1 MAPSL
6 GWTLLSRDALKRAE
20 TLAQNDVQG
29 VRDEIGFLALHQAY
43 ADRFFPG
50 TSVLHTRLRYV
61 LFVPWIYQGLIKD
74 GVRERVAESINQA
87 ELNLVGQL
95 RMSGES
101 GIIGKENYPKTT
113 TQPPCL
119 VYWSV
124 LGKWRVLRAM
134 ADGSYPQRSVIHRRL
149 GRPGGNGKLKDDD
162 KQLMQEDQPLFAS
175 LPQPPKSWGKKTE
188 PLDFRLLAREK
199 KFLSNMMLALRRPD
213 SNERSLLSRMVEA
226 DVQLGPQ
233 ASMWSGEVEQLADD
247 ADRAALVRARQA
259 ASLSAIGR
267 GVYAALVEDLRAV
280 HDGVESRTK
289 NRDAL
294 EHLIGEHGH
303 DGLKLNVAKI
313 QDDAAKMDAKILEV
327 LDRTQTWLRRGNRDV
342 SELYQ
347 VYCDAESKRKDKRAR
362 LPKTLFA
369 REKRLEWSPEEHPSA
384 QPLHY
389 RWDVA
394 RSFLRDLTTDEN
406 GGDDE

>member
-1 MAPSL
+1 MEPGL
-6 GWTLLSRDALKRAE
+6 GWTLLSRDALRRAE
-20 TLAQNDVQG
+20 TLARNDVQG

-61 LFVPWIYQGLIKD
+61 LFVPWIYQGLMES
-74 GVRERVAESINQA
+74 GVRERVAESIGQA

-101 GIIGKENYPKTT
+101 GIIGKENYPKPT

-124 LGKWRVLRAM
+124 LGKWRVLRSL
-134 ADGSYPQRSVIHRRL
+134 ADGTYPPRSVIHRSL
-149 GRPGGNGKLKDDD
+149 GRRGAIGKLKDDD

-175 LPQPPKSWGKKTE
+175 LPRPPKSWGKKTE

-199 KFLSNMMLALRRPD
+199 EFLRNMMLALRRPD

-226 DVQLGPQ
+226 NVQLGSQ
-233 ASMWSGEVEQLADD
+233 ASMWSDEVAEVADD
-247 ADRAALVRARQA
+247 ADRAALVRARQV

-280 HDGVESRTK
+280 HDGVKSGTV

-294 EHLIGEHGH
+294 ENLIGEYGR
-303 DGLKLNVAKI
+303 DGLKLNVGKI
-313 QDDAAKMDAKILEV
+313 QDDAAKMDTKILEV
-327 LDRTQTWLRRGNRDV
+327 LDRTQTWLRHGNKDV
-342 SELYQ
+342 TELYQ
-347 VYCDAESKRKDKRAR
+347 VYCDAESKRKGKRAR

-369 REKRLEWSPEEHPSA
+369 REKRLEWLPDEHPVA

-394 RSFLRDLTTDEN
+394 RSFLEDLTTDES
-406 GGDDE
+406 GGEDE